1 MKKPLHIALFL
12 LALAPV
18 GVLAVQQSRPASVRP
33 TSPIA
38 FLSVQKVLNESAQAK
53 AAAKQLDDLRKTRAD
68 DLNARKKKL
77 DDTKL
82 ALANAGGV
90 FSGSRRAELRSSV
103 QRQEAELKQATED
116 AQKAILD
123 LQHQL
128 QGAIREDLV
137 RALNDVARERPLQY
151 VLNADTSLVWARDAT
166 DLTADIL
173 ERMNN
178 GAGKTK

>member
-18 GVLAVQQSRPASVRP
+18 GVLAVQQSRPAPARA

-53 AAAKQLDDLRKTRAD
+53 AAGKQLDDLRKARTD
-68 DLNARKKKL
+68 DINARKKKL
-77 DDTKL
+77 DETKF

-90 FSGSRRAELRSSV
+90 FSGSRRAELRASV
-103 QRQEAELKQATED
+103 QRQEAELKQASED
-116 AQKAILD
+116 AQKAVLD

-128 QGAIREDLV
+128 QGAIRDDLV

-166 DLTADIL
+166 DLTSEIL
-173 ERMNN
+173 DRMNN
-178 GAGKTK
+178 AAGKTK